1 MIIISTQCFYPGKG
15 GIEDLM
21 TGMAKAFEQNGQDVF
36 VYADGISSDKDKI
49 LPFKIKRFNQW
60 KPIRRRA
67 KANEINNLI
76 KIRKVNFIIADSWKS
91 VEYLKSIDVKIIVLA
106 HGSEI
111 LKLPYTPINIY
122 KRYKKNRILKSFNKA
137 KIIVANSNYTQ
148 NLIKGLNVDP
158 NKIKIIH
165 PGIESFDGKIKEDIS
180 DKVKKIVEDKSP
192 IILTLARLEKRKG
205 HLLVIEALSRLKT
218 KYPNLLYIIA
228 GEGNY
233 KDNIIKHAISF
244 DLLDNIKF
252 VGWIKEPEK
261 TLIIKKS
268 DLLVMTPGLGTE
280 SVESFGMAFIDGSLN
295 GVATLGTDNGGMSD
309 AILDGQT
316 GLIAKTGD
324 VEDIT
329 IKIDQ
334 ILSDNSMRKKFGK
347 NGIEFTA
354 KTFPWKYKIREYLN
368 LI

>member
-1 MIIISTQCFYPGKG
+1 MIIISTQCFFPSKG

-21 TGMAKAFEQNGQDVF
+21 TGMAKAFVQSGQDVV
-36 VYADGISSDKDKI
+36 VYADGIISDKDKI

-60 KPIRRRA
+60 KPIRRILKA
-67 KANEINNLI
+67 KEINNLI
-76 KIRKVNFIIADSWKS
+76 KIRKIDLLVTDSWKS
-91 VEYLKSIDVKIIVLA
+91 AEYLKPINVKIIVLA

-111 LKLPYTPINIY
+111 LKLPYTPINVY
-122 KRYKKNRILKSFNKA
+122 KKYKKNRILKSFNKA
-137 KIIVANSNYTQ
+137 QIIVANSYYTQ
-148 NLIKGLNVDP
+148 NLIKGLKVNP

-165 PGIESFDGKIKEDIS
+165 PGIEIFDGSISEDIS
-180 DKVKKIVEDKSP
+180 DKVKKIVEGKSP

-205 HLLVIEALSRLKT
+205 HLLVIEALSRLKF
-218 KYPNLLYIIA
+218 KYPNFLYMIA

-233 KDNIIKHAISF
+233 KDTIIKHAISF
-244 DLLDNIKF
+244 NILDCIKF
-252 VGWIKEPEK
+252 LGWINEPEK

-309 AILDGQT
+309 AILDRQT

-329 IKIDQ
+329 LKIDQ
-334 ILSDNSMRKKFGK
+334 LLSDNSMRKKLGK
-347 NGIEFTA
+347 NGIEFSS
-354 KTFPWKYKIREYLN
+354 KTFPWKYKIQEYLD
-368 LI
+368 LM